1 MLDRGTEDGQRRVAL
16 EFVDEAAVAIDGVD
30 YNTEELVEQADDLGR
45 GDGRRE
51 LRRPHEVDEKH
62 CDVALL
68 ATELGA
74 ALKGAAGH
82 VPTAIAAGQIPQ
94 PFPFAEIPPPTLPSA
109 LPQTPSTA

>member
-1 MLDRGTEDGQRRVAL
+1 MLDRRTEDGPRRVAL

-30 YNTEELVEQADDLGR
+30 HNTEELVEQADDLGR

-62 CDVALL
+62 CDVAFL

-74 ALKGAAGH
+74 ALEGAAGH
-82 VPTAIAAGQIPQ
+82 VLTDVAAEQITQ
-94 PFPFAEIPPPTLPSA
+94 PLPFGEI
-109 LPQTPSTA
+109 